1 MATRFSEGV
10 LNQSWT
16 PGSVQVITV
25 DGSWRPVLAGTPQSS
40 RRYSDVPSR
49 KEQTILSLPHSSM
62 GIAGR
67 QMFRIRFVKRM
78 WTNVMKALYYRLHH
92 VVRHPARTGFVI
104 DTIQTCAMPQGNAGQ
119 RILPDTARR
128 TAMFSELVISHQRA
142 RSCRGVT
149 SASCR
154 QSSLMTSRAATSGT
168 YSPMPSRKAGEIFL
182 RHKFLSTH

>member
-1 MATRFSEGV
+1 VSVCDTIATYRTGCAHSHSLLMATRFSEGV

-40 RRYSDVPSR
+40 RRYSDVQRR
-49 KEQTILSLPHSSM
+49 KEQTFLSLPHSSM
-62 GIAGR
+62 SIAGR

-78 WTNVMKALYYRLHH
+78 WTVERRLVHNQPSFE
-92 VVRHPARTGFVI
+92 VRHPARTGFVI
-104 DTIQTCAMPQGNAGQ
+104 DTIQTCATPQGNAGQ

-142 RSCRGVT
+142 RSCRGVIN
-149 SASCR
+149 ASCR
-154 QSSLMTSRAATSGT
+154 QSSRMTSRAATSGT
-168 YSPMPSRKAGEIFL
+168 
-182 RHKFLSTH
+182 